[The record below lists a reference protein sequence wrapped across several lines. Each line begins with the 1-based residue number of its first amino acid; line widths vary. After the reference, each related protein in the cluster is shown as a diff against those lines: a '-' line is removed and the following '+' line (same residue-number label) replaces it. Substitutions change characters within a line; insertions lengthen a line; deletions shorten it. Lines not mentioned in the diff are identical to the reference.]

1 MCYICNMKHIFVIIL
16 SILLLAACRESGRNS
31 QLLNRAEAMM
41 EDSCEVALSILQDS
55 IDTTTLNTER
65 GRAIYAL
72 LLSQALDKNF
82 IDIASD
88 SIMVPAVKYF
98 ADGNEAHYAMLTH
111 YYHGKTLLNQ
121 NKLSDAI
128 IACNK
133 ASDYAKELND
143 DFYLGLIYGSINN
156 AYNATDNYIECIKY
170 AHLSYNHFNK
180 INKQPHKKY
189 AYYSLAIA
197 YNNNG
202 NFKESETIYKELIN
216 YATENQDT
224 TFLFDVLESYSHL
237 LWYHQ
242 KHSHAKI
249 ILKSLELNHSQQL
262 SAKSL
267 AHLAEIYSNEG
278 KQDSTI
284 YYLSSAKKT
293 SKYYND
299 SIAISIAE
307 YNISLNS
314 NDYISTIE
322 HLQSQIK
329 RLNTSTENVWK
340 QSVMTL
346 QRDYFESQAKNAN
359 LEVES
364 KKNQII
370 LIVIISVAILF
381 IAIFIIYALR
391 MRNKVQKEKI
401 NRILGEHYQSQNLI
415 SNAENRISELEA
427 LLETET
433 DKSQRL
439 INELEMQKESLQLYT
454 QQAKLREDATNAI
467 ETAEIVARFRKTLSN
482 DSNPFD
488 NDWEQL
494 DKYINQQFP
503 GFKNVLYKL
512 VKLSEIEYQVSL
524 LIKCKFSPNEIAK
537 LIIISKSG
545 LGNARKRLFVKA
557 FKTDG
562 TASDWDKFIISL

>member
-1 MCYICNMKHIFVIIL
+1 MY
-16 SILLLAACRESGRNS
+16 
-31 QLLNRAEAMM
+31 
-41 EDSCEVALSILQDS
+41 
-55 IDTTTLNTER
+55 
-65 GRAIYAL
+65 
-72 LLSQALDKNF
+72 
-82 IDIASD
+82 
-88 SIMVPAVKYF
+88 
-98 ADGNEAHYAMLTH
+98 
-111 YYHGKTLLNQ
+111 
-121 NKLSDAI
+121 
-128 IACNK
+128 
-133 ASDYAKELND
+133 
-143 DFYLGLIYGSINN
+143 
-156 AYNATDNYIECIKY
+156 KY
-170 AHLSYNHFNK
+170 AQLSYNHFNK

-224 TFLFDVLESYSHL
+224 TFLFEVLESYSHL

-267 AHLAEIYSNEG
+267 AHLAEIYSNDG
-278 KQDSTI
+278 KQDSSI

-329 RLNTSTENVWK
+329 QLNTSTENVWK

-391 MRNKVQKEKI
+391 MKNKAQKEKI
-401 NRILGEHYQSQNLI
+401 NRILNEHYQSQNLI
-415 SNAENRISELEA
+415 SNAEKRISELEA
-427 LLETET
+427 LLENET

-439 INELEMQKESLQLYT
+439 INELAIQKESLQLFT
-454 QQAKLREDATNAI
+454 QQEKLREEATNAI
-467 ETAEIVARFRKTLSN
+467 ETSDVATRFRKALDEN
-482 DSNPFD
+482 ANPTKD
-488 NDWEQL
+488 DWEQL
-494 DKYINQQFP
+494 DNYINLQFP
-503 GFKNVLYKL
+503 GFKSVLYKL

-524 LIKCKFSPNEIAK
+524 LIKCKFFPNEIGR
-537 LIIISKSG
+537 LVNLSKSG
-545 LGNARKRLFVKA
+545 LGNSRKRLFVKA